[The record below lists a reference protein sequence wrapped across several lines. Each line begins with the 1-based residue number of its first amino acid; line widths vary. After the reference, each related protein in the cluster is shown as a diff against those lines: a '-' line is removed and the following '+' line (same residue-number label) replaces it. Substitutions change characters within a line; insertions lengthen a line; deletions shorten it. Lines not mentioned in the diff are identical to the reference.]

1 MRCDIIVPRMGESI
15 SEATIGQIL
24 KASGSQVKAEEEIL
38 ELETD
43 KVNQVLYAP
52 ATGVLKLSIQSD
64 ETVKIGQV
72 IGFVETG
79 ATLSPSDTQ
88 EAPPKKSELRPVA
101 APLQRAE
108 MAPREAHAAGAGVRE
123 TKAAYLADLKATPGK
138 EPKPKALPGARAE
151 EPASQ
156 TAPTQGRD
164 TDRET
169 RRKLSRV
176 RRVIAE
182 RLLNAQR
189 TTAMLTT
196 FNEVDLTQV
205 MELRTR
211 YQEAFTKRYGAKLG
225 FMSFFVRA
233 VVSALK
239 DFPELNSYID
249 GDELVHRE
257 YYDIGIAVGTDKG
270 LFVPVLR
277 QCDQLT
283 FGQIEAM
290 LAAMA
295 RKAREGALEVD
306 DLTGGGFTITNGGVY
321 GSLLSTPILNPPQ
334 SGILG
339 MHKIQERPV
348 VVDHEVVIRPM
359 MYTALSYD
367 HRIVDGKQAVGFLVH
382 VKEFLEDPARLLIEI

>member
-1 MRCDIIVPRMGESI
+1 MRREIIVPRMGESI
-15 SEATIGQIL
+15 SEAAIGQIL

-52 ATGVLKLSIQSD
+52 AAGLLTLSIKSE

-72 IGFVETG
+72 IGFVDTD
-79 ATLSPSDTQ
+79 ATSSPADMQ
-88 EAPPKKSELRPVA
+88 KAIPEKVEAVPVA
-101 APLQRAE
+101 TPFLQT
-108 MAPREAHAAGAGVRE
+108 EASAAGSGVRE
-123 TKAAYLADLKATPGK
+123 TKAVYLADLKK
-138 EPKPKALPGARAE
+138 EAKAKALPEARAE

-156 TAPTQGRD
+156 TSPTVGRD

-205 MELRTR
+205 MELRSR

-239 DFPELNSYID
+239 NFPELNSYID
-249 GDELVHRE
+249 GDELVHRQ

-283 FGQIEAM
+283 FGQIEAT

-295 RKAREGALEVD
+295 RKAREGALEVG
-306 DLTGGGFTITNGGVY
+306 DLAGGGFTITNGGVY

-348 VVDHEVVIRPM
+348 VVNHEVVIRPM

>member
-1 MRCDIIVPRMGESI
+1 MRRDIIVPRMGESI
-15 SEATIGQIL
+15 SEAAIGQIL

-52 ATGVLKLSIQSD
+52 AAGLLTLSIKSE

-72 IGFVETG
+72 IGFVDTD
-79 ATLSPSDTQ
+79 ATSSPADMQKATPEKV
-88 EAPPKKSELRPVA
+88 EAIPVA
-101 APLQRAE
+101 TPLLKT
-108 MAPREAHAAGAGVRE
+108 EASAAGSGVRE
-123 TKAAYLADLKATPGK
+123 TKAAYLADLKAGTGK
-138 EPKPKALPGARAE
+138 EAKAKALPEARAE

-156 TAPTQGRD
+156 TSPTVGRD
-164 TDRET
+164 ADRET

-205 MELRTR
+205 MELRSR

-249 GDELVHRE
+249 GDELVHRQ

-283 FGQIEAM
+283 FGQIEAT

-295 RKAREGALEVD
+295 RKAREGALEVG

-339 MHKIQERPV
+339 MHKIQERAV
-348 VVDHEVVIRPM
+348 VVNHEVVIRPM